1 MPGGRWIV
9 PRKNFSVVG
18 GVAGTDLFIPA
29 SAPDIMGCWSRLFE
43 GQVDRSTSAQ
53 IGVEGFTVLGLAASM
68 DGAPE
73 NLIAP
78 QLYLRSAGR
87 G

>member
-1 MPGGRWIV
+1 
-9 PRKNFSVVG
+9 
-18 GVAGTDLFIPA
+18 
-29 SAPDIMGCWSRLFE
+29 MGCWSRLFE